1 MTRRRQLA
9 AALALLPLLPLL
21 GFPTG
26 AWANTPRVYGIVSLV
41 ADHLT
46 VTGFETT
53 TGSGLAQNQTEVI
66 PLDTDELEKAVLRA
80 GLRAVT
86 ESKLGKAV
94 PLLIND
100 GALYRGQADL
110 VSGNRVS
117 LPASLLQTL
126 KSQGVTHLLLATK
139 HRAEAQMKAHDTTLG
154 TGRVEGLGFYVDRV
168 TIMRTVGA
176 GSRAPGYLAP
186 HAYLRYSLIELSGNK
201 LLASRTV
208 TASTVIGV
216 AGSEA
221 GADPWQLLDSAGKI
235 KAISDLIGKDSAPV
249 LRELL
254 AS

>member
-1 MTRRRQLA
+1 MTQRRQLA
-9 AALALLPLLPLL
+9 AALAIWPLLL
-21 GFPTG
+21 TSID

-53 TGSGLAQNQTEVI
+53 TGSALAQNQTETI

-80 GLRAVT
+80 GLRAVN

-100 GALYRGQADL
+100 GALYRGQAAM
-110 VSGNRVS
+110 VSGDRVA
-117 LPASLLQTL
+117 LPPSLLQTL
-126 KSQGVTHLLLATK
+126 QGQGVTHLLLATK
-139 HRAEAQMKAHDTTLG
+139 HRAPAEMKARDVTLG

-168 TIMRTVGA
+168 TFLRTEGTSAV
-176 GSRAPGYLAP
+176 APGYLAP
-186 HAYLRYSLIELSGNK
+186 HAYLRYSLIELNGNK
-201 LLASRTV
+201 LLGSRTL
-208 TASTVIGV
+208 TASTVIGISDSK
-216 AGSEA
+216 G

-235 KAISDLIGKDSAPV
+235 KAISDLIGRDSAPV